1 MIPERVCRGTN
12 EGPVEDLL
20 RMPGVLAL
28 RVTVRPDAAG
38 YAWCA
43 DASAGPDVA
52 TDRGTLRAA
61 TDASDTRALD
71 ALFAGGL

>member
-1 MIPERVCRGTN
+1 MIAERGYGGVDG
-12 EGPVEDLL
+12 GPVEDLL

-43 DASAGPDVA
+43 DASAGPDVV